1 MCSVWMMGGI
11 MYVNIMIGETPMK
24 YIESFQFFKV
34 WIFSLLGYDAL
45 IFLYLLISGRVFNEM
60 YGVNFVSGFGMF
72 VLFVSAIVGV
82 TEIIYAIVQ
91 KTYHKIMIGVGIL
104 GLSFVLFVLLLVV
117 AIADVWG

>member
-1 MCSVWMMGGI
+1 